1 MVDVVGEKTPT
12 TASNGCGSFISIL
25 MKAARSLNNLNTS
38 SGKSYSFLAHP
49 TAAEAFVLC
58 SAFIVC
64 YLVTY
69 LEHSR

>member
-38 SGKSYSFLAHP
+38 SGK
-49 TAAEAFVLC
+49 TASDGCEAVFGGI
-58 SAFIVC
+58 S
-64 YLVTY
+64 
-69 LEHSR
+69 E